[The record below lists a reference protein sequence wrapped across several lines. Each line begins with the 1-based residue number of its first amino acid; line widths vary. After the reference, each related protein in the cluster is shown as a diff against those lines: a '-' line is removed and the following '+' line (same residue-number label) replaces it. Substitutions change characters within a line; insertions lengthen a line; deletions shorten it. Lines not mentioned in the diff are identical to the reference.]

1 MKKREKRV
9 IDAFVNCI
17 KHGEFTI
24 DYADVLIADQ
34 SKYGWLSEAA
44 LEYYEEQTEQFR
56 ESEEVEDEPKDEP
69 ETRQERQGGAI
80 WTQQ

>member
-9 IDAFVNCI
+9 IDAFVKCI

-56 ESEEVEDEPKDEP
+56 ESEEVEEEPKDEP
-69 ETRQERQGGAI
+69 ETRQER
-80 WTQQ
+80 

>member
-1 MKKREKRV
+1 MSKREKRV

-34 SKYGWLSEAA
+34 SKYGWLSEKA
-44 LEYYEEQTEQFR
+44 LEYYEEKTAEFR
-56 ESEEVEDEPKDEP
+56 GEESEEAEE
-69 ETRQERQGGAI
+69 
-80 WTQQ
+80 

>member
-1 MKKREKRV
+1 MALKKKEKRV
-9 IDAFVNCI
+9 VDAFVNCI
-17 KHGEFTI
+17 KHGEFSI

-56 ESEEVEDEPKDEP
+56 EVTSDE
-69 ETRQERQGGAI
+69 
-80 WTQQ
+80 

>member
-17 KHGEFTI
+17 KHGEFSV
-24 DYADVLIADQ
+24 DYADVLIADN

-44 LEYYEEQTEQFR
+44 LDYYEEQTEQFR
-56 ESEEVEDEPKDEP
+56 ESEEVEEE
-69 ETRQERQGGAI
+69 E
-80 WTQQ
+80 

>member
-1 MKKREKRV
+1 MKKKEKRTV
-9 IDAFVNCI
+9 DAFVNCI

-34 SKYGWLSEAA
+34 SKYGWLSEQA

-56 ESEEVEDEPKDEP
+56 EQEEVE
-69 ETRQERQGGAI
+69 ETEE
-80 WTQQ
+80 

>member
-17 KHGEFTI
+17 AHGEFTI

-34 SKYGWLSEAA
+34 SKYGWLSEQA
-44 LEYYEEQTEQFR
+44 LDYYEEQTEKFR
-56 ESEEVEDEPKDEP
+56 ESEEVEEDTEE
-69 ETRQERQGGAI
+69 
-80 WTQQ
+80 

>member
-34 SKYGWLSEAA
+34 SKYGWLSEQA
-44 LEYYEEQTEQFR
+44 LDYYEQQTEMFR
-56 ESEEVEDEPKDEP
+56 EVVEVEEEA
-69 ETRQERQGGAI
+69 EE
-80 WTQQ
+80 

>member
-17 KHGEFTI
+17 RHGEFTV

-44 LEYYEEQTEQFR
+44 LDYYEEQTEQFR
-56 ESEEVEDEPKDEP
+56 PVEEEPVEEAESGGEV
-69 ETRQERQGGAI
+69 TNNGQHNLI
-80 WTQQ
+80 HS

>member
-24 DYADVLIADQ
+24 DYADVLISDQ
-34 SKYGWLSEAA
+34 SKYGWLSEQA
-44 LEYYEEQTEQFR
+44 LDYYEEQTEKFR
-56 ESEEVEDEPKDEP
+56 ESEEVEEDTEE
-69 ETRQERQGGAI
+69 
-80 WTQQ
+80 

>member
-34 SKYGWLSEAA
+34 SKYGWLSEQA
-44 LEYYEEQTEQFR
+44 LDYYEEQTEQFR
-56 ESEEVEDEPKDEP
+56 ESEEVEEDTEE
-69 ETRQERQGGAI
+69 
-80 WTQQ
+80 

>member
-9 IDAFVNCI
+9 VDAFVNCI
-17 KHGEFTI
+17 EHGEFSV

-44 LEYYEEQTEQFR
+44 LDYYEEQTAEFR
-56 ESEEVEDEPKDEP
+56 PVEEEES
-69 ETRQERQGGAI
+69 GGE
-80 WTQQ
+80 

>member
-17 KHGEFTI
+17 EHGEFTV

-44 LEYYEEQTEQFR
+44 LDYYDERTEKFRSYDSEIEGPAIGGDQPESLEE
-56 ESEEVEDEPKDEP
+56 
-69 ETRQERQGGAI
+69 
-80 WTQQ
+80 